1 MDLYKNKRII
11 DSYYEM
17 KHDWKLLVEA
27 NVNLM
32 NRIKELEQKLYETN
46 NEGDVKDIQTIEWL
60 GLDELQD
67 SKESNDISS
76 YKEEM

>member
-46 NEGDVKDIQTIEWL
+46 NEGDVKDIQTIEWF

>member
-17 KHDWKLLVEA
+17 KHDWNLLVEA

-46 NEGDVKDIQTIEWL
+46 NEGDVKDIQTIEWF

-76 YKEEM
+76 YYKEM